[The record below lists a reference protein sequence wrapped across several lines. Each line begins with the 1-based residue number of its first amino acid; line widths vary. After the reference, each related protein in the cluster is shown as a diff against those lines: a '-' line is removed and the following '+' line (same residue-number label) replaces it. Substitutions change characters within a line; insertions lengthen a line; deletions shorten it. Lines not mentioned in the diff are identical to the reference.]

1 MAAHVVKRAAWKFER
16 SHPHFYVP
24 PLHKVLNTQ
33 EEINKIAAKQGKISL
48 TKGYPK
54 GKIFKALE
62 EDQPLESV
70 RLILLHNTEDFG
82 HRGQIV
88 VVENPKEA
96 RRDLLLPGLA
106 VYATD
111 ENLEKYKEIIIPED
125 ELSYSSSYIKKILP
139 ILHRYVI
146 PLTVNPYGTW
156 VLNACHV
163 RACMKKL
170 RIEVPEDCIEM
181 PVQEVRGPMPSDEG
195 KEFLVHITINGT
207 ERIPIR
213 CVIHYRNSPK
223 VVGWMHIPH
232 EPLLPEQQEE
242 LSKTPRNRV
251 GQRALEEHGESVL
264 LPYRAWRQKRD
275 EQLKC

>member
-1 MAAHVVKRAAWKFER
+1 M
-16 SHPHFYVP
+16 
-24 PLHKVLNTQ
+24 
-33 EEINKIAAKQGKISL
+33 G
-48 TKGYPK
+48 
-54 GKIFKALE
+54 
-62 EDQPLESV
+62 
-70 RLILLHNTEDFG
+70 
-82 HRGQIV
+82 
-88 VVENPKEA
+88 
-96 RRDLLLPGLA
+96 
-106 VYATD
+106 
-111 ENLEKYKEIIIPED
+111 
-125 ELSYSSSYIKKILP
+125 
-139 ILHRYVI
+139 
-146 PLTVNPYGTW
+146 
-156 VLNACHV
+156 

-181 PVQEVRGPMPSDEG
+181 PVQEV
-195 KEFLVHITINGT
+195 LVHITINDT